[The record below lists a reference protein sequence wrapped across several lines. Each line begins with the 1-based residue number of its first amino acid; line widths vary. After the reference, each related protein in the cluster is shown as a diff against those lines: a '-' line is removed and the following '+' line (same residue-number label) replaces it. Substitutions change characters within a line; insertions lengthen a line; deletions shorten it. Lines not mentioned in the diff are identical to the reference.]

1 MGKNIKK
8 VKLKYL
14 LINANVENDKSY
26 QWDKLYKSI
35 EDNGFDAKKYGKIN
49 TINIY
54 KHYYLVIDGHH
65 RLLTLKKLYGEDY
78 EIDVSVDNIFIY
90 LIFIPLFFTIYF
102 PIFFIYKFISVFIKY
117 HSGKLVK

>member
-1 MGKNIKK
+1 MGKYIKK

-14 LINANVENDKSY
+14 LTTTNIKNDKNY
-26 QWDKLYKSI
+26 QWDKLSKSI
-35 EDNGFDAKKYGKIN
+35 EENGYDTKNKIN
-49 TINIY
+49 TIHIY

-78 EIDVSVDNIFIY
+78 EIDISVDNIFIY
-90 LIFIPLFFTIYF
+90 IILIPLFFTIYL
-102 PIFFIYKFISVFIKY
+102 PIFFIYKFLYIFIKY